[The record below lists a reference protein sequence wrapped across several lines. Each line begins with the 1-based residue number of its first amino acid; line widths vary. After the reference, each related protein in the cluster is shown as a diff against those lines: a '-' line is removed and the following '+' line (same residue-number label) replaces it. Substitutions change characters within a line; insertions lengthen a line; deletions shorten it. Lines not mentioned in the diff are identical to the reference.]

1 TGRNPE
7 TMNYQ
12 ELGRYIENLRKS
24 GANPTRYIVDMWA
37 KISAPFISFV
47 LAIVGVA
54 FSIRS
59 SRSGGAA
66 LGVAIAIAIGAI
78 YLVLF
83 HASLSFGHA
92 GRLPPI
98 LAAWGPNAIF
108 LAGGAYFLASIKG

>member
-1 TGRNPE
+1 
-7 TMNYQ
+7 MN
-12 ELGRYIENLRKS
+12 
-24 GANPTRYIVDMWA
+24 ATRYVVDMWA
-37 KISAPFISFV
+37 KISSPFICFV

-59 SRSGGAA
+59 SRSGGVA
-66 LGVAIAIAIGAI
+66 LGVAIAIGIGAI

-108 LAGGAYFLASIKG
+108 SWEGLIFSLP